1 LSLDSIN
8 FKRQDRLWKQNVGTK
23 VELNKAKIKYDAT
36 QNRYNALKKKY
47 SQTDQNLENNYKKA
61 LNLVANEC
69 TSLDDYIIRAE
80 IDGKVYDIF
89 KEVGEVINP
98 QEKFAEIGD
107 SHNYKIDID
116 IDEVEITKINLGDTV
131 VISLE
136 AYPGK
141 VFMAKITKIYP
152 KKNENTQ
159 TFKIESSFIKNPP
172 KL

>member
-61 LNLVANEC
+61 LNLVANER

-136 AYPGK
+136 AYPEK